1 MSRVLSR
8 FGGEKRDGLRVRLLA
23 LVAVLALLGAACGGA
38 EERPTGDDGEEI
50 DLVAFCEGAITGEA
64 RFSEGPELDDE
75 GNPTEESLEELRT
88 DMEPLLADI
97 EQNTPEEISSEVET
111 VLGGVRSALETGDP
125 AAFQNVEFMEADTAM
140 DEYVFEN
147 CEFDATEEFVAVDYA
162 YEGLPETLSPGRTAF
177 RLDNQGSE
185 VHEAVIFRINDDVDT
200 PLRELL
206 DLPDDEVEE
215 MIQFRGVTFAGPGDA
230 GYGVVELDA
239 GRYGFICFIPVGTT
253 SMESLFE
260 EGEEGDEG
268 EGASPTP
275 TDSPTASPSPTG
287 SPAEGDEDDEGE
299 GAGPPPHFTEGMFAE
314 VTVS

>member
-1 MSRVLSR
+1 MSEVLNRS
-8 FGGEKRDGLRVRLLA
+8 GGEKRDGLRVRLLA

-38 EERPTGDDGEEI
+38 EETPTGDDGEEI
-50 DLVAFCEGAITGEA
+50 DLAAFCEGAITGEA

-75 GNPTEESLEELRT
+75 GNPTESGLASLRT

-111 VLGGVRSALETGDP
+111 VLQGVRDGLETGDP
-125 AAFQNVEFMEADTAM
+125 ESFQNMEFMEAEAAL

-147 CEFDATEEFVAVDYA
+147 CEFDATEEFVAVNYA
-162 YEGLPETLSPGRTAF
+162 YQGLPATLSPGRTAF

-206 DLPDDEVEE
+206 DLPDEEVEE

-230 GYGVVELDA
+230 GYGVVELDP

-253 SMESLFE
+253 SMEALF
-260 EGEEGDEG
+260 EGDEG

-275 TDSPTASPSPTG
+275 TGSPTASPSPTG
-287 SPAEGDEDDEGE
+287 SPAEGDEDENEDGE
-299 GAGPPPHFTEGMFAE
+299 GPAPHFTEGMFAE